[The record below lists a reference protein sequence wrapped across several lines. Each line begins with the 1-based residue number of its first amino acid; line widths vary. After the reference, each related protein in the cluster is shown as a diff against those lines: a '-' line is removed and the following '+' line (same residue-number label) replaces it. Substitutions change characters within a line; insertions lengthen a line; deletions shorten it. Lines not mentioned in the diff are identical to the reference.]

1 MDFQHRAYI
10 IEYSSIWIFLPFLIW
25 LWKWV
30 KGVAA
35 PFYTAI
41 FLPITGIASM
51 LHWNNNHTG
60 DWKHNFDVVS
70 STTLIILLSY
80 RLIETHRI
88 QLCSLLLSGIIGF
101 FIIQRYLQIERVLSW
116 DIITCIHLL
125 FHYFIFL
132 LAMSVHE
139 PNITYILLITI
150 FIILHM
156 IWLYS
161 SF

>member
-1 MDFQHRAYI
+1 MDFAHRAYI
-10 IEYSSIWIFLPFLIW
+10 IKWSSIWIFLPFFIW
-25 LWKWV
+25 IWKRI
-30 KGVAA
+30 KGSTVPLYA
-35 PFYTAI
+35 AI

-60 DWKHNFDVVS
+60 DWRHKFDLLS
-70 STTLIILLSY
+70 STTLIILLAY

-88 QLCSLLLSGIIGF
+88 QLCSVLLSGIIGS
-101 FIIQRYLQIERVLSW
+101 FIIQRYLQIERGLSW
-116 DIITCIHLL
+116 DIITCIHLV

-139 PNITYILLITI
+139 PNITYILIITI

-156 IWLYS
+156 IWLYT
-161 SF
+161 F